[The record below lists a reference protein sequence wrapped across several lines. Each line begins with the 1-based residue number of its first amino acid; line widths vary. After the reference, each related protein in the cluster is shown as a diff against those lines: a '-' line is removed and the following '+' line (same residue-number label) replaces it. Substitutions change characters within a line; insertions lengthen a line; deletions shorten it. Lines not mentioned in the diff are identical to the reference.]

1 VTAQLNVTLHGRLV
15 ATITNTP
22 GDINVVAIDRDFAS
36 DPQAPVLSFKAFRDP
51 VTRAYRS
58 AIRPTQTVVHPYS
71 ANLLPEG
78 PLRAYLARHA
88 RMKSGR
94 DFPLLWLLGNDL
106 PGALIM
112 RDAEGALEPPHDHG
126 HGDDEGEH
134 AAARS
139 ETFRFSLAGVQL
151 KFSASGD
158 PQRGLTIPV
167 GGQGGS
173 WILELPDQ
181 RFAGFPENEY
191 SMMTFAREVG
201 IDVPNIGL
209 VAAGEIAGL
218 PGDVQFSGNAY
229 YIQRFDRGPLGERFH
244 MEDFAQANM
253 LYPAQKYERF
263 NFDMLLTQVADL
275 MGGDVAMELL
285 RRIVFNIGIGNGD
298 MHAKNWTVLYRDDRT
313 PSLAPAYDYLSTI
326 TYIPGENLGM
336 NLAGTKAFA
345 EIDLERITRLASH
358 AHLSTKAAE
367 RIVRDMVA
375 RMREVWPA
383 IKDTLPIDDA
393 HKIAITQHMSRV
405 PLFQA
410 TNPTGTSR
418 TLRRA

>member
-1 VTAQLNVTLHGRLV
+1 MTAQLSITLHGHKV

-22 GDINVVAIDRDFAS
+22 GDTNVVTIDRDFAS

-58 AIRPTQTVVHPYS
+58 TIRPTQTVVHPYF

-78 PLRAYLARHA
+78 PLRKYISRRAHV
-88 RMKSGR
+88 KPIR

-106 PGALIM
+106 PGALIV
-112 RDAEGALEPPHDHG
+112 RDDQGALQPPPDRG
-126 HGDDEGEH
+126 HTEDESDNP
-134 AAARS
+134 AATS
-139 ETFRFSLAGVQL
+139 EVLRFSLAGVQL

-158 PQRGLTIPV
+158 PERGLTIPV

-173 WILELPDQ
+173 WILKLPDQ
-181 RFAGFPENEY
+181 RFAGVAENEY

-209 VAAGEIAGL
+209 VAAGEIEGL
-218 PGDVQFSGNAY
+218 PGDVRFSGNAY
-229 YIQRFDRGPLGERFH
+229 YIQRFDRGPLGERIH
-244 MEDFAQANM
+244 MEDFAQANV
-253 LYPAQKYERF
+253 LYPSEKYERF

-275 MGGDVAMELL
+275 MGSDVAMKLL

-298 MHAKNWTVLYRDDRT
+298 MHAKNWTIQYLDDRT

-326 TYIPGENLGM
+326 KYMPNENLGM

-345 EIDLERITRLASH
+345 DIDRERIARLASH
-358 AHLSTKAAE
+358 ARLSVRAAE
-367 RIVRDMVA
+367 LAVHDMVG
-375 RMREVWPA
+375 RMRDVWPA
-383 IKDTLPIDDA
+383 IKGTLPIDDF
-393 HKIAITQHMSRV
+393 HKRVVTEHMDRV
-405 PLFQA
+405 PLFKM
-410 TNPTGTSR
+410 TSAFAR
-418 TLRRA
+418 